1 LDAISSLD
9 VQRMKLELRKGTSKQ
24 GKPYSMATIKHQ
36 MVLLNRLYNLAKRWG
51 LYKGDN
57 PLDRVELPRLDN
69 LRTEFL
75 SDEEADRLMRP

>member
-1 LDAISSLD
+1 
-9 VQRMKLELRKGTSKQ
+9 
-24 GKPYSMATIKHQ
+24 MATIKHQ

>member
-9 VQRMKLELRKGTSKQ
+9 VERMKLELRKGISKQ

-36 MVLLNRLYNLAKRWG
+36 LVLLNRLYNLAKRWG

-69 LRTEFL
+69 LRPSF
-75 SDEEADRLMRP
+75 SLMKRPTVL